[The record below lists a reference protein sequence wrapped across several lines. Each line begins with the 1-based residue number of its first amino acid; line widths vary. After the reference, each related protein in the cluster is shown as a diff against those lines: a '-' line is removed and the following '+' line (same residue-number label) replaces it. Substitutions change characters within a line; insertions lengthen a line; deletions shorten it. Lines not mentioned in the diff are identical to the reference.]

1 MPRSISPPAATR
13 GATGTQAMMRTIRLQ
28 FSRALLGAFASLLLG
43 GASAAEPAHTVI
55 ELKAFMFE
63 PTALTVAAGTAVAWK
78 NLDPEPH
85 TVASVDGT
93 FRSGALDQGD
103 SFTFT
108 FAKPGTYRYVCSIHP
123 QMTGT
128 IIVKARP

>member
-1 MPRSISPPAATR
+1 M
-13 GATGTQAMMRTIRLQ
+13 
-28 FSRALLGAFASLLLG
+28 LLGVFVTLVIV
-43 GASAAEPAHTVI
+43 GASAAEPAQTVI
-55 ELKAFMFE
+55 ELKAFTFA

-85 TVASVDGT
+85 TVASLDGA

-128 IIVKARP
+128 IIVTARP

>member
-1 MPRSISPPAATR
+1 MMRSI
-13 GATGTQAMMRTIRLQ
+13 RLPCA
-28 FSRALLGAFASLLLG
+28 RALIGAFASLLLG
-43 GASAAEPAHTVI
+43 GASAAEPARVLI
-55 ELKAFMFE
+55 DLKAFMFA
-63 PTALTVAAGTAVAWK
+63 PTALTVAAGTAVSWK

-85 TVASVDGT
+85 TVASIDGA

-128 IIVKARP
+128 IVVTARP

>member
-1 MPRSISPPAATR
+1 MQIR
-13 GATGTQAMMRTIRLQ
+13 TGFT
-28 FSRALLGAFASLLLG
+28 RALLGAFASLMLG
-43 GASAAEPAHTVI
+43 AAGPAGGAEPAQPVI
-55 ELKAFMFE
+55 ELQAFMFG
-63 PTALTVAAGTAVAWK
+63 PMALTVPAGTAVAWK

-85 TVASVDGT
+85 TVVSLDGT
-93 FRSGALDQGD
+93 FRSGALDQGE

-128 IIVKARP
+128 IVVTARP

>member
-1 MPRSISPPAATR
+1 MRSLRP
-13 GATGTQAMMRTIRLQ
+13 Q
-28 FSRALLGAFASLLLG
+28 FSRALIGAFASLLLG
-43 GASAAEPAHTVI
+43 GASAAEPAPKLI

-63 PTALTVAAGTAVAWK
+63 PTAVTIVAGTAVAWK

-85 TVASVDGT
+85 TVASIDGA

-128 IIVKARP
+128 IIVTARP